1 MPSYTKSQAQ
11 SGRGTVLSIGST
23 GATPTFSVIGEVKT
37 ATQSGSQWGTEDVT
51 NFESGNDQEFQTTI
65 RDNGEFSLAG
75 NRVNNDAGQLA
86 TESAFADG
94 SIRPFK
100 LQLPLNPLT
109 GQMTTG
115 DLYTFNALVVSRDFS
130 VEFNK
135 VITFSTK
142 LKVSGAVTL
151 TPGA

>member
-1 MPSYTKSQAQ
+1 MSYSKSQAQ
-11 SGRGTVLSIGST
+11 SGRGTILSIGST

-75 NRVNNDAGQLA
+75 NRVPSDAGQLA
-86 TESAFADG
+86 TEAAFSDG
-94 SIRPFK
+94 IIRPFK
-100 LQLPLNPLT
+100 LQLPINTLT
-109 GQMTTG
+109 GQTSTG
-115 DLYTFNALVVSRDFS
+115 DLYTFSALVVSRDFS

-135 VITFSTK
+135 VITFATK
-142 LKVSGAVTL
+142 LKVSGPVTL
-151 TPGA
+151 TPGS